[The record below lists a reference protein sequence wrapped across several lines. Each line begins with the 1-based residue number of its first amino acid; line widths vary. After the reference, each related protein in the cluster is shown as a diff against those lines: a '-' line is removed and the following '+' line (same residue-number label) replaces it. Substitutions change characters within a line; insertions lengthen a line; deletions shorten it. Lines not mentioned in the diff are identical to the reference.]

1 VAQHASSSLKLQRTL
16 ALLTGSIL
24 AVIVVLG
31 LYWAQ
36 IIFIPI
42 AAAVFLSFVLTPIV
56 TWLQRRRLGRGAAV
70 GAVVLL
76 TALAIGGVGW
86 VVADQVSGLVHDL
99 PNYSKNIKD
108 KVRRVRSW
116 VEGPG
121 SINELV
127 KEVTQDPK
135 KAGDAVED
143 RPAAVAVEPEGV
155 WVSRL
160 PATLRAAVE
169 PLGGVALTLVLVVF
183 MLVKRE
189 DLRNRLIR
197 LIGYSRMT
205 VTTKAVDDA
214 SHRISR
220 FLLTQLILN
229 SAFGAVFTLGLSL
242 IGVPQAFLWG
252 VLITVLRY
260 VPYVGSWFGLLMPL
274 TLSLAMFEDWT
285 RPLLV
290 VGLFGVLELSFA
302 NFLEPLFFGHSIGVS
317 EVALLVAAAF
327 WGWLWGPIG
336 LVLAAPLTVCLA
348 VLGKYV
354 PQLEFLD
361 VLLGDA
367 PPLETDVSFYQRLLA
382 ADQDEAAQIVE
393 ATLKDQAPETVYDQL
408 LIPALAYTK
417 RDRGREALTESDE
430 QAILNTVREI
440 VEDLATHSAESK
452 VLSAESGIPL
462 GTRHSALGTERSTPH
477 SEAAPVLVLGCP
489 ARDAEDEMALH
500 LFSRLLDARWLM
512 EVLTEH
518 VLTSELMDVV
528 EAKRPAA
535 LCVASLPP
543 GGLAHARY
551 LCKRLRARF
560 PDLKLVVGLWGAG
573 TVNEAAD
580 ALREAGADYV
590 TTSLLDARAHLN
602 EWQPVFAA
610 ADASVLSEK
619 G

>member
-16 ALLTGSIL
+16 ALLTGSTL

-36 IIFIPI
+36 IIFIPV

-56 TWLQRRRLGRGAAV
+56 TWLQRRRLRRGAAV

-86 VVADQVSGLVHDL
+86 VVAGQVSGLVHDL

-121 SINELV
+121 PLNELV

-135 KAGDAVED
+135 KAAAAPED
-143 RPAAVAVEPEGV
+143 QPAAVVVEPESV

-160 PATLRAAVE
+160 PATVRAAVE

-229 SAFGAVFTLGLSL
+229 AAFGAVFALGLFL
-242 IGVPQAFLWG
+242 TGVPQAFLWG

-274 TLSLAMFEDWT
+274 TLSLAIFEDWT

-302 NFLEPLFFGHSIGVS
+302 NFLEPLFFGHSTGVS

-452 VLSAESGIPL
+452 VPSAESPAP
-462 GTRHSALGTERSTPH
+462 GTQP
-477 SEAAPVLVLGCP
+477 SETAPVLVLGCP
-489 ARDAEDEMALH
+489 ARDAEDELALH
-500 LFSRLLDARWLM
+500 LFSRLLDGRWQM
-512 EVLTEH
+512 EILTEH
-518 VLTSELMDVV
+518 VLTSELMDAV

-573 TVNEAAD
+573 TGGEAAD

-610 ADASVLSEK
+610 ADSSVLSEK